1 MADDVAPAQDQE
13 QQQSLPKEL
22 PVLPLGQGVLF
33 PQLTVPLMVSR
44 TDSRQLVDEALVKDR
59 LMVVVAQRDDKV
71 EKPALTD
78 LHRIGVAVF
87 ILKMMRTPDGAHHLL
102 VQGVKKIRLQD
113 MVQQEP
119 YIIARIEPVED
130 AFEVD
135 KQLEAMV
142 LNVRNLFQRL
152 AELGS
157 LPQELAVL
165 AANVPGPYPL
175 AYLVASNLGLS
186 VDEAQEILET
196 GDVSKVLELLTVHLN
211 RRLETLE
218 LSHEIQKKV
227 KEGMDTRQRDFLLR
241 EQLKAIQKELGEGDE
256 RTVEL
261 EELRKRLAET
271 KMPDEVRKVANNELD
286 RLSRMPPAAAEYTV
300 SRTYLDWILELPWE
314 VTTDDNLDIDAAQI
328 TLDADHY
335 DLEKVKKRILEYLA
349 VRKLKRDMKGPIL
362 CFVGPPGVGKTSLG
376 QSIARTLGR
385 KFIRISLGGVRD
397 EAEIRGHRRTY
408 VGALP
413 GRIIQGLRKAGTH
426 NPVFMLDEIDKVGMD
441 FRGDPSS
448 ALLEV
453 LDPEQNYS
461 FSDHYLEVPFDL
473 SRVMFITTANVLD
486 TIPPALRD
494 RVEVMELPGYTEEE
508 KLMIAKGH
516 LIPEQV
522 EAHGLAADEL
532 QFDEEALR
540 LIIRSHTREAG
551 VRNLERQIA
560 AVCRGVAKEVAA
572 GREAPTA
579 IRAEDIPRYL
589 GPEKFMPELAARTWG
604 PGLATGL
611 AWTPTGGDLIFIE
624 AARMPGKG
632 TLTLTGQ
639 LGDVMKESAT
649 AALSYVRAHAADLGI
664 NGEFFGTTD
673 IHIHVPAGAIP
684 KDGPS
689 AGVAMLVSV
698 TSLVTGRQVRKEVAM
713 TGEITL
719 RGDVLPVGGI
729 KEKVLAARR
738 AGVKEVILPQM
749 NEKDLVDVPPQV
761 REKLRFHLVRAMP
774 EALELALEKI

>member
-1 MADDVAPAQDQE
+1 M
-13 QQQSLPKEL
+13 
-22 PVLPLGQGVLF
+22 
-33 PQLTVPLMVSR
+33 
-44 TDSRQLVDEALVKDR
+44 
-59 LMVVVAQRDDKV
+59 
-71 EKPALTD
+71 
-78 LHRIGVAVF
+78 
-87 ILKMMRTPDGAHHLL
+87 
-102 VQGVKKIRLQD
+102 
-113 MVQQEP
+113 
-119 YIIARIEPVED
+119 D
-130 AFEVD
+130 A
-135 KQLEAMV
+135 
-142 LNVRNLFQRL
+142 
-152 AELGS
+152 
-157 LPQELAVL
+157 
-165 AANVPGPYPL
+165 
-175 AYLVASNLGLS
+175 
-186 VDEAQEILET
+186 
-196 GDVSKVLELLTVHLN
+196 
-211 RRLETLE
+211 
-218 LSHEIQKKV
+218 
-227 KEGMDTRQRDFLLR
+227 RQRDFLLR

-256 RTVEL
+256 RTVEVD
-261 EELRKRLAET
+261 ELRKRLAET
-271 KMPDEVRKVANNELD
+271 KMPDEARKVANNELD

-300 SRTYLDWILELPWE
+300 SRTYLDWILDLPWE
-314 VTTDDNLDIDAAQI
+314 VETEDNLDIDAAQKA
-328 TLDADHY
+328 LDADHY
-335 DLEKVKKRILEYLA
+335 DLEKVKKRVLEYLA
-349 VRKLKRDMKGPIL
+349 VRKLKKDMKGPIL

-473 SRVMFITTANVLD
+473 SRVMFITTGNVLD

-494 RVEVMELPGYTEEE
+494 RMEVLELPGYTEEE

-516 LIPEQV
+516 LIPEQI
-522 EAHGLAADEL
+522 EAHGLTAAQL
-532 QFDEEALR
+532 QFDDDALR

-572 GREAPTA
+572 GRGAPTA
-579 IRAEDIPRYL
+579 IRPENIAQYL
-589 GPEKFMPELAARTWG
+589 GPEKFVPELAARTWG

-611 AWTPTGGDLIFIE
+611 AWTPTGGDIIFIE

-664 NGEFFGTTD
+664 DGEYFGRTD

-689 AGVAMLVSV
+689 AGVAMLVSLS
-698 TSLVTGRQVRKEVAM
+698 SLVTGRQVRKEVAM

-729 KEKVLAARR
+729 KEKVLAASR

-761 REKLRFHLVRAMP
+761 REKLKFHPVRAMP
-774 EALELALEKI
+774 EALELALERS

>member
-1 MADDVAPAQDQE
+1 MADNITPEERQDQE
-13 QQQSLPKEL
+13 QQSLPEEL
-22 PVLPLGQGVLF
+22 PVLPIGQGVLF

-44 TDSRQLVDEALVKDR
+44 PDYKKLVDEALVKDR
-59 LMVVVAQRDDKV
+59 LLAVVAQREGEL

-78 LHRIGVAVF
+78 LYRVGVAVF
-87 ILKMMRTPDGAHHLL
+87 ILKMMRTPDDTYHLL
-102 VQGVKKIRLQD
+102 GQGVRKIRLQELA
-113 MVQQEP
+113 QREP
-119 YIIARIEPVED
+119 YLVARIEPIED
-130 AFEVD
+130 TFEVD
-135 KQLEAMV
+135 QQLEAMV
-142 LNVRNLFQRL
+142 LNVRNLFRRL
-152 AELGS
+152 VELAG
-157 LPQELAVL
+157 LPQELTVL
-165 AANVPGPYPL
+165 AVNVPGPYPL
-175 AYLVASNLGLS
+175 AYLVASNLGLG
-186 VDEAQEILET
+186 VEEAQEILET
-196 GDVSKVLELLTVHLN
+196 SEVSRVLERLTVHLN

-218 LSHEIQKKV
+218 LSQEIQKKV

-256 RTVEL
+256 RTVEV

-271 KMPDEVRKVANNELD
+271 KMPDEARKAASNELD
-286 RLSRMPPAAAEYTV
+286 RLGRMPPAAAEYTV
-300 SRTYLDWILELPWE
+300 SRTYLDWLLDLPWE
-314 VTTDDNLDIDAAQI
+314 IATEDNLDIQAAQSA
-328 TLDADHY
+328 LDADHH

-349 VRKLKRDMKGPIL
+349 VRKLKKDMKGPIL

-385 KFIRISLGGVRD
+385 KFIRLSLGGVRD

-453 LDPEQNYS
+453 LDPEQNHS

-486 TIPPALRD
+486 TVPPALRD
-494 RVEVMELPGYTEEE
+494 RMEVMELPGYTEEE
-508 KLMIAKGH
+508 KLMIARGH
-516 LIPEQV
+516 LIPDQV
-522 EAHGLAADEL
+522 EAHGLTAEQL
-532 QFDEEALR
+532 RFDDDALR

-551 VRNLERQIA
+551 VRNLERQIV

-572 GREAPTA
+572 SREVPTR
-579 IRAEDIPRYL
+579 IRAEDIPQYL
-589 GPEKFMPELAARTWG
+589 GPERFMPELAARTWDA
-604 PGLATGL
+604 GLATGL

-639 LGDVMKESAT
+639 LGEVMKESAT
-649 AALSYVRAHAADLGI
+649 AALSYVRAHAADLRL
-664 NGEFFGTTD
+664 NGDFFGTTD
-673 IHIHVPAGAIP
+673 IHLHVPAGAIP

-689 AGVAMLVSV
+689 AGVAMLVSLA
-698 TSLVTGRQVRKEVAM
+698 SLVTQRKARREVAM

-729 KEKVLAARR
+729 KEKVLAANR

-749 NEKDLVDVPPQV
+749 NEKDLADVPAQV
-761 REKLRFHLVRAMP
+761 REKMRFHLVRAMP
-774 EALELALEKI
+774 EVLQLALEG

>member
-1 MADDVAPAQDQE
+1 MADDVAPAPDQE
-13 QQQSLPKEL
+13 QQSIPKEL
-22 PVLPLGQGVLF
+22 AVLPLGQGVLF
-33 PQLTVPLMVSR
+33 PQLTVPLMVTR
-44 TDSRQLVDEALVKDR
+44 PDYKKLVDEALVKDR
-59 LMVVVAQRDDKV
+59 LMAVVAQRDSTV

-87 ILKMMRTPDGAHHLL
+87 ILKMMRTPDDTYHIL
-102 VQGVKKIRLQD
+102 VQGVEKIRLEET
-113 MVQQEP
+113 VQQEP
-119 YIIARIEPVED
+119 YLVARIEPVEET
-130 AFEVD
+130 FEAD

-152 AELGS
+152 AELGG

-165 AANVPGPYPL
+165 AVNVPGPYPL
-175 AYLVASNLGLS
+175 AYHVASNLSLS

-218 LSHEIQKKV
+218 LSQEIQKKV
-227 KEGMDTRQRDFLLR
+227 KEGMDTRQREFLLR
-241 EQLKAIQKELGEGDE
+241 EQLKAIQKELGEGEE
-256 RTVEL
+256 RTVEVD
-261 EELRKRLAET
+261 ELRKRLAET

-300 SRTYLDWILELPWE
+300 SRTYLDWLLELPWE
-314 VTTDDNLDIDAAQI
+314 LSTEDNLDIDTAQK

-349 VRKLKRDMKGPIL
+349 VRKLKKDMKGPIL

-461 FSDHYLEVPFDL
+461 FSDHYVEVPFDL

-494 RVEVMELPGYTEEE
+494 RMEVIELPGYTEEE

-516 LIPEQV
+516 LIPEQL
-522 EAHGLAADEL
+522 EAHGLTAEQL
-532 QFDEEALR
+532 QFDDDAVR

-560 AVCRGVAKEVAA
+560 TVCRGVAKDVAA
-572 GREAPTA
+572 GREAPTR
-579 IRAEDIPRYL
+579 IRAEDMPQYL
-589 GPEKFMPELAARTWG
+589 GPEKFMPELAARAWG

-611 AWTPTGGDLIFIE
+611 AWTPTGGDIIFIE

-639 LGDVMKESAT
+639 LGEVMKESAT
-649 AALSYVRAHAADLGI
+649 AALSYVRAHAADFGV

-689 AGVAMLVSV
+689 AGVAMLVSL
-698 TSLVTGRQVRKEVAM
+698 TSLVTGKQVRKEVAM

-729 KEKVLAARR
+729 KEKVLAASR

-761 REKLRFHLVRAMP
+761 REKLKFHLVRAMP
-774 EALELALEKI
+774 EALELALDR

>member
-1 MADDVAPAQDQE
+1 MADDIAPAPDQE
-13 QQQSLPKEL
+13 QQSLPQEL

-44 TDSRQLVDEALVKDR
+44 TDYKQLVDEALVKDR
-59 LMVVVAQRDDKV
+59 FMAVVAQRD
-71 EKPALTD
+71 EKAERPVLAD

-87 ILKMMRTPDGAHHLL
+87 ILKMMRTPDGTYHIL
-102 VQGVKKIRLQD
+102 VQGVKKIRLED
-113 MVQQEP
+113 TVQQEP

-130 AFEVD
+130 TFEVD

-152 AELGS
+152 AELGG

-175 AYLVASNLGLS
+175 AYLVASNLSLS

-196 GDVSKVLELLTVHLN
+196 GNVSTVLERLTVHLN

-218 LSHEIQKKV
+218 LSQEIQKKV
-227 KEGMDTRQRDFLLR
+227 KEGMDARQRDFFLR

-256 RTVEL
+256 RTVEVD
-261 EELRKRLAET
+261 ELRKRLAAT
-271 KMPDEVRKVANNELD
+271 KMPDEVRKVANNEVD

-314 VTTDDNLDIDAAQI
+314 VKTDDNLDIDAAQQ

-349 VRKLKRDMKGPIL
+349 VRKLKKEMKGPIL

-385 KFIRISLGGVRD
+385 KFLRISLGGVRD

-413 GRIIQGLRKAGTH
+413 GRVIQGLRKAGTH

-453 LDPEQNYS
+453 LDPEQNHS

-473 SRVMFITTANVLD
+473 SHVMFITTANVLD
-486 TIPPALRD
+486 TVPPALRD
-494 RVEVMELPGYTEEE
+494 RMEVMELPGYTEEE

-516 LIPEQV
+516 LIPEQL
-522 EAHGLAADEL
+522 EAHGLTAEQL
-532 QFDEEALR
+532 QFDDDAIR
-540 LIIRSHTREAG
+540 FIIRSHTREAG
-551 VRNLERQIA
+551 VRSLERQIA
-560 AVCRGVAKEVAA
+560 AVCRGVAKEAAA
-572 GREAPTA
+572 GRGAPTT
-579 IRAEDIPRYL
+579 IRAEEIPQYL

-611 AWTPTGGDLIFIE
+611 AWTPTGGDIIFIE

-664 NGEFFGTTD
+664 DGEFFGTTD

-689 AGVAMLVSV
+689 AGVAMLVSLS
-698 TSLVTGRQVRKEVAM
+698 SLVIGRQVRKEVAM

-729 KEKVLAARR
+729 KEKVLAASR

-749 NEKDLVDVPPQV
+749 NEKDLVDVPPQA
-761 REKLRFHLVRAMP
+761 REKLEFHLVRAMP
-774 EALELALEKI
+774 EALELALEKK

>member
-1 MADDVAPAQDQE
+1 MVTRADY
-13 QQQSLPKEL
+13 KK
-22 PVLPLGQGVLF
+22 
-33 PQLTVPLMVSR
+33 
-44 TDSRQLVDEALVKDR
+44 LVDDALVKDR
-59 LMVVVAQRDDKV
+59 FMAVVAQRDQEV
-71 EKPALTD
+71 EKPAFTD
-78 LHRIGVAVF
+78 LHPIGVAVF
-87 ILKMMRTPDGAHHLL
+87 ILKMMRTPDGTYHIL
-102 VQGVKKIRLQD
+102 VQGVKKIRLEET
-113 MVQQEP
+113 VQQEP
-119 YIIARIEPVED
+119 YIIARVEPVEET
-130 AFEVD
+130 FEVD
-135 KQLEAMV
+135 KELEAMV

-152 AELGS
+152 AELGG

-175 AYLVASNLGLS
+175 AYLVASNLSLS
-186 VDEAQEILET
+186 VDEAQVILET

-218 LSHEIQKKV
+218 LSQEIQKRV
-227 KEGMDTRQRDFLLR
+227 KEGMDTRQREFLLR

-256 RTVEL
+256 RTVEVD
-261 EELRKRLAET
+261 ELRKRLADT
-271 KMPDEVRKVANNELD
+271 KMPDEVRKMANNEVD

-300 SRTYLDWILELPWE
+300 SRTYLDWLLELPWE
-314 VTTDDNLDIDAAQI
+314 VGTDDNLDIDAAQQ

-349 VRKLKRDMKGPIL
+349 VRKLKKEMKGPIL

-376 QSIARTLGR
+376 QSIARSLGR
-385 KFIRISLGGVRD
+385 KFLRISLGGVRD

-453 LDPEQNYS
+453 LDPEQNHS

-486 TIPPALRD
+486 TVPPALRD
-494 RVEVMELPGYTEEE
+494 RMEVMELPGYTEEE

-522 EAHGLAADEL
+522 EAHGLTAEQL
-532 QFDEEALR
+532 QFDDDAVR

-572 GREAPTA
+572 GRGAPTT
-579 IRAEDIPRYL
+579 IRGEDIPRYL

-611 AWTPTGGDLIFIE
+611 AWTPTGGDIIFIE
-624 AARMPGKG
+624 AVRMPGKG

-639 LGDVMKESAT
+639 LGDVMKESAS

-664 NGEFFGTTD
+664 DGAFFGTTD

-689 AGVAMLVSV
+689 AGVAMLVSLS
-698 TSLVTGRQVRKEVAM
+698 SLVTGRQVRKEVAM

-729 KEKVLAARR
+729 KEKILAASR

-761 REKLRFHLVRAMP
+761 REKLKFHLVRAMP
-774 EALELALEKI
+774 EALEPALERK